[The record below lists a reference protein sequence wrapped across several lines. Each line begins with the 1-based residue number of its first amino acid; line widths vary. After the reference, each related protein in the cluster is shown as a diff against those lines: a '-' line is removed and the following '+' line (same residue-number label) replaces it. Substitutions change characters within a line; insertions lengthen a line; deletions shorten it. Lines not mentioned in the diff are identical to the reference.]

1 MVNLLL
7 RWSGNKPMLDR
18 VCKVLALQRLAD
30 FLAFVLKIVDV
41 LVEKEYNVTTEH

>member
-7 RWSGNKPMLDR
+7 RWSGNKTTLDR

-30 FLAFVLKIVDV
+30 FFAFVLKIVDV
-41 LVEKEYNVTTEH
+41 LVEKEYKVATEH